1 MALSQFDQEF
11 NAANTG
17 RAAGLESLADG
28 DYTLTVTGC
37 SLDVVQQRDGN
48 EVDVVR
54 WQYRT
59 STGQQIE
66 NTTWLRDVRACNLLG
81 ADLALLGFP
90 THTWGTPAGMPFSQA
105 LPLAVNQLPGVVMLA
120 TKSSYEKAGRV
131 YHNLR
136 IKSRA
141 AAAPPMPKQQ
151 GLQLPDEQLPF

>member
-11 NAANTG
+11 NVNNTG

-28 DYTLTVTGC
+28 EYTMTVVSCT
-37 SLDVVQQRDGN
+37 LDVVQQRDGN

-59 STGQQIE
+59 STGQVVE

-90 THTWGTPAGMPFSQA
+90 THTWGTPGGMPFSQA
-105 LPLAVNQLPGVVMLA
+105 LPLACNQLPGTGMLA

-136 IKSRA
+136 IKARA
-141 AAAPPMPKQQ
+141 ASTPPMPKQQ
-151 GLQLPDEQLPF
+151 GLQLPHEQLPF